1 MKQFKTLLFINVVC
15 SAMIMFAQTQPLPS
29 LPLVIPGSES
39 SVPILPTNT
48 VIQPNLS
55 NNGITVQQSVDLNCK
70 TKSNDNSCSEC
81 YYGYYYSP
89 S

>member
-1 MKQFKTLLFINVVC
+1 
-15 SAMIMFAQTQPLPS
+15 MIMLAQAQPLPS